1 MASTKSILWQD
12 DPWPQMP
19 VPVLLAAPVMI
30 FLKQNL
36 PGLGYANFS
45 ASFPGAANFAF
56 LNQLSFAENQSL
68 NLDPTMP
75 LDLQIA
81 DRHVF
86 RREFRPT
93 LRLALPLIFAE
104 VGWMSMGVVDTIMV
118 GRLPNSA
125 VAIGATG
132 LGQSLYHAVAV
143 FGGGLLLG
151 MDTFVAQAHGRD
163 DIQDAR
169 HSLVNGFF
177 LALVLTPILML
188 LVSFWPVLMRRF
200 GVSLELIQPMQPFMQ
215 ALNWGTLPLLCYF
228 ALRRYLQAVHV
239 VNPIMFALVSSNL
252 VNLIGDWALIYGH
265 LGFRAMGITGSGWST
280 CLARV
285 YMAVVL
291 LITLAYVES
300 QRGLPAW
307 TGSLGIDLKRVWALL
322 RLGAPAATQ
331 ILLEIGAFSAA
342 TALIAKLG
350 PVPLSGHEI
359 AINCA
364 ALTFMVPLGISSAA
378 AVRVG
383 HQLGRGDPARAHLAG
398 WSAILLGAGFMTLTG
413 LVFVTLSKPIARL
426 FTPDPAVIAVG
437 ASLLL
442 VAAAFQ
448 LFDGLQTVATGALRG
463 SGDTRT
469 PMLAN
474 LVAYWFIG
482 LPFGYVLCF
491 RFGWGALGIWIG
503 LCIGLM
509 IIGSALLRT
518 WHMRLRSKAF
528 VSLPVQ

>member
-1 MASTKSILWQD
+1 
-12 DPWPQMP
+12 
-19 VPVLLAAPVMI
+19 
-30 FLKQNL
+30 
-36 PGLGYANFS
+36 
-45 ASFPGAANFAF
+45 
-56 LNQLSFAENQSL
+56 
-68 NLDPTMP
+68 MP

-81 DRHVF
+81 KRHVF

-104 VGWMSMGVVDTIMV
+104 IGWMSMGVVDTIMV

-132 LGQSLYHAVAV
+132 LGQSLYHAVAI

-188 LVSFWPVLMRRF
+188 LVSFWPVLMRRS
-200 GVSLELIQPMQPFMQ
+200 GVSLELIEPMQPFMQ

-239 VNPIMFALVSSNL
+239 VNPIMFALVSSNI

-265 LGFRAMGITGSGWST
+265 LGFPAMGITGSGWST

-300 QRGLPAW
+300 QRGIPDW
-307 TGSLGIDLKRVWALL
+307 RGSLGIDLKRVWALL

-383 HQLGRGDPARAHLAG
+383 NQLGRGDPARAHLAG
-398 WSAILLGAGFMTLTG
+398 WSAILLGAGFMTSTG

-437 ASLLL
+437 SSLLL

-491 RFGWGALGIWIG
+491 RFGFGALGIWIG

-528 VSLPVQ
+528 ASPQRQ

>member
-1 MASTKSILWQD
+1 MPSQIQPATKH
-12 DPWPQMP
+12 
-19 VPVLLAAPVMI
+19 
-30 FLKQNL
+30 
-36 PGLGYANFS
+36 
-45 ASFPGAANFAF
+45 AF
-56 LNQLSFAENQSL
+56 
-68 NLDPTMP
+68 
-75 LDLQIA
+75 
-81 DRHVF
+81 RK
-86 RREFRPT
+86 EFRPT
-93 LRLALPLIFAE
+93 LRLALPLILAE

-118 GRLPNSA
+118 GRLPDSA

-132 LGQSLYHAVAV
+132 LGQSLYHAVAI

-188 LVSFWPVLMRRF
+188 LVSFWPMLMRRF
-200 GVSLELIQPMQPFMQ
+200 GVSPELIQPMQPFLQ

-239 VNPIMFALVSSNL
+239 VNPIMFALISANIVNL
-252 VNLIGDWALIYGH
+252 VGDWALIYGH
-265 LGFRAMGITGSGWST
+265 LGFPAMGITGSGWST
-280 CLARV
+280 CVARI
-285 YMAVVL
+285 YMVAVLV
-291 LITLAYVES
+291 ITLAYVES
-300 QRGLPAW
+300 KRDLPDAM
-307 TGSLGIDLKRVWALL
+307 GAIRIDLKRVWALL
-322 RLGAPAATQ
+322 TLGAPAATQ
-331 ILLEIGAFSAA
+331 ILFEIGAFSAA

-383 HQLGRGDPARAHLAG
+383 HQLGRGNPARAHLAG
-398 WSAILLGAGFMTLTG
+398 WSAILLGAGFMTFTG
-413 LVFVTLSKPIARL
+413 LVFVTFSKQLARL
-426 FTPDPAVIAVG
+426 FTPDPAVIRVG
-437 ASLLL
+437 ATLLL

-474 LVAYWFIG
+474 LVAYWLIG

-509 IIGSALLRT
+509 IIGSALLLT
-518 WHMRLRSKAF
+518 WHKRLRSKAF
-528 VSLPVQ
+528 AALTTR